1 MFMDSKNTSFF
12 KEGTCLF
19 WKNIG
24 KLSLY
29 NLYLFLIALAV
40 FLLFAIITDRAVAN
54 TDMVGSQISTSG
66 IVFILLFFA
75 FLILAAPVLGTGY
88 QYIYVKLA
96 RKESISFK
104 NIFAGF
110 RHFWPVWLSHFFTQV
125 IGFGGVML
133 VLIPLLI
140 ISIALVIN
148 QIAIP
153 VFLLGSY
160 YWLDYLPVGFVVLI
174 VIQIIVVLVFSIYW
188 ACKLLFAH
196 IAALDKKVQPSDAI
210 YYANNLSK
218 GNKMKIFLNFFLPY
232 IILIIILNIITYFIG
247 DTGLLAKISAFVIS
261 LLNVFIF
268 TPWACSII
276 AVAYV
281 RISDGFDQNL
291 SSIFLEKFIRPK
303 TSLAEPVNE
312 AEESDKEVDVNE
324 IEAEKTDEET
334 EVED

>member
-1 MFMDSKNTSFF
+1 
-12 KEGTCLF
+12 
-19 WKNIG
+19 
-24 KLSLY
+24 
-29 NLYLFLIALAV
+29 
-40 FLLFAIITDRAVAN
+40 
-54 TDMVGSQISTSG
+54 
-66 IVFILLFFA
+66 
-75 FLILAAPVLGTGY
+75 
-88 QYIYVKLA
+88 
-96 RKESISFK
+96 
-104 NIFAGF
+104 
-110 RHFWPVWLSHFFTQV
+110 
-125 IGFGGVML
+125 ML

>member
-1 MFMDSKNTSFF
+1 MNSKNTSFF

-40 FLLFAIITDRAVAN
+40 FLLFAIITGLAVAN

-96 RKESISFK
+96 RKESTSFK

-232 IILIIILNIITYFIG
+232 IILIIIINIITDFIG
-247 DTGLLAKISAFVIS
+247 DTGLLAKILIS